1 MNRRFVALL
10 AGLEAKY
17 QELLAMTPVAAAQVR
32 SDSPKGGVYL
42 FSEGRVHLYVGR
54 TKRHIHVRIRDHFG
68 ANRDAA
74 SFPWLIAREKTGMSA
89 TYRQSGSRR
98 ELLADREF
106 GKAYAD
112 AKTRIREMDVRY
124 VGESEPLR
132 QTLLE
137 IYVAVAA
144 DAKYNDFSPH

>member
-10 AGLEAKY
+10 AGLEAKS

-32 SDSPKGGVYL
+32 SGWPKGGVYL

-54 TKRHIHVRIRDHFG
+54 TKR
-68 ANRDAA
+68 
-74 SFPWLIAREKTGMSA
+74 
-89 TYRQSGSRR
+89 
-98 ELLADREF
+98 
-106 GKAYAD
+106 
-112 AKTRIREMDVRY
+112 RY
-124 VGESEPLR
+124 VGEPEPLR

-137 IYVAVAA
+137 TYVAVAA